1 MYHIPVF
8 DKVISSSMSPNRYV
22 KLDKIQV
29 CQLYK
34 ALALYGLG
42 LIGASEFNNLTAIP
56 VWVEVKTKGGGKQ
69 RVLKNKDILT
79 GSERVRMRYVVQ
91 TSVDVILSFRGFI
104 YYMIQNNLTKIKRED
119 NLKIYKLAKRFQF
132 HYHNLWVLPFM
143 NEYGILNDEF
153 IEKIKN
159 YPPAVTPRI
168 AEKILVENFYK
179 LKSYIQQY
187 AYRKLRFICD
197 SNNMT
202 LEDMCGPLEYIA
214 CHSCYNTIAMKRDLY
229 LINSMKQS
237 IHNEAINMIMFY
249 TSDRRK
255 RLSALEQTNTGASQ
269 INYGLGRGSTQF
281 FNREF
286 QNKIIS
292 TTSIGDDGEEGDL
305 LEFKYG
311 EDSSG
316 EIEQKASLFFIHK
329 RIQEDFGKNSVQE
342 RLAAILGNSSLPF
355 VNWYN
360 LTKRPDRD
368 HSSVASIQECE
379 GENFIKVMSD
389 YFRMDLPKFQQ
400 LLLDFKPLYQEILS
414 AE

>member
-8 DKVISSSMSPNRYV
+8 DKVISGSMPPNRYV
-22 KLDKIQV
+22 KLSKLQV

-34 ALALYGLG
+34 ALTLYGLG
-42 LIGASEFNNLTAIP
+42 LIGASEFNGLTTLP
-56 VWVEVKTKGGGKQ
+56 VLVTEKLKGGGERQ
-69 RVLKNKDILT
+69 VVKNKDILT
-79 GSERVRMRYVVQ
+79 GSERVRMRYLVQ
-91 TSVDVILSFRGFI
+91 TSVDIILSFRGFI
-104 YYMIQNNLTKIKRED
+104 YYIIQNGLTKIEKSD
-119 NLKIYKLAKRFQF
+119 NLKVYKLARKFQF
-132 HYHNLWVLPFM
+132 HYHNLWVLPFINEFGLLNEDLM
-143 NEYGILNDEF
+143 N
-153 IEKIKN
+153 KIKDC
-159 YPPAVTPRI
+159 PPAVTPRM

-187 AYRKLRFICD
+187 AYKKLRFICE

-202 LEDMCGPLEYIA
+202 LDDMCGPLEYIA

-249 TSDRRK
+249 TSDKRK
-255 RLSALEQTNTGASQ
+255 RLSAVEKPDAVQ

-281 FNREF
+281 FNKEF

-292 TTSIGDDGEEGDL
+292 TTMIGDDNEEGDL
-305 LEFKYG
+305 LDFKYG
-311 EDSSG
+311 EDNSG
-316 EIEQKASLFFIHK
+316 VVEQKASLFFIHK

-342 RLAAILGNSSLPF
+342 RLAAILGNNSLPF

-360 LTKRPDRD
+360 LNRYPDKA

-379 GENFIKVMSD
+379 GEGFVKVLSD
-389 YFRMDLPKFQQ
+389 YFRMDLPQFQQ

>member
-1 MYHIPVF
+1 
-8 DKVISSSMSPNRYV
+8 
-22 KLDKIQV
+22 
-29 CQLYK
+29 
-34 ALALYGLG
+34 
-42 LIGASEFNNLTAIP
+42 
-56 VWVEVKTKGGGKQ
+56 
-69 RVLKNKDILT
+69 
-79 GSERVRMRYVVQ
+79 
-91 TSVDVILSFRGFI
+91 
-104 YYMIQNNLTKIKRED
+104 
-119 NLKIYKLAKRFQF
+119 
-132 HYHNLWVLPFM
+132 
-143 NEYGILNDEF
+143 
-153 IEKIKN
+153 
-159 YPPAVTPRI
+159 
-168 AEKILVENFYK
+168 
-179 LKSYIQQY
+179 
-187 AYRKLRFICD
+187 
-197 SNNMT
+197 MT

-249 TSDRRK
+249 TSDKRK
-255 RLSALEQTNTGASQ
+255 RLSALEKSNSGASQ
-269 INYGLGRGSTQF
+269 ISYGLGRGSTQF

-360 LTKRPDRD
+360 LTKRPDRN

-379 GENFIKVMSD
+379 GENFVKVMSD
-389 YFRMDLPKFQQ
+389 YFRMNLPQFQQ